1 MKIKLFII
9 YTLIFLIGSGTYAQE
24 SSAAYLKSL
33 DEWHAKRIGSLKS
46 ENGWLNLE
54 GLFWLEQG
62 SNSFGS
68 GKQNAIVFPAGSISA
83 AAGYFEVKGFDVKLV
98 TAADAGVTLAGKP
111 VKEAM
116 IFNADSMRSAT
127 MSHGPLRWTLI
138 KRDNKIGV
146 RLRNLES
153 KQLKEFKGV
162 ERFAADTSLRITAIL
177 QEGVVPATIPI
188 TNVLGQTTQNK
199 LAGKLI
205 FKIAGQQLTLDAL
218 EEGDE
223 LFIIFGDE
231 TSAVTTY
238 PSGRFL
244 YANKPGADG
253 KVVLD
258 FNKAIN
264 PPCAFTDFATCPLP
278 PKQNILKVEITAGE
292 KYHPN
297 SPPAKEGQGP

>member
-1 MKIKLFII
+1 MKIKQVII
-9 YTLIFLIGSGTYAQE
+9 FALIALVNGSASAQE
-24 SSAAYLKSL
+24 SGAAYVKSL
-33 DEWHAKRIGSLKS
+33 DEWHAKRIESLKS

-68 GKQNAIVFPAGSISA
+68 GKQNAIVFPAGSIA
-83 AAGYFEVKGFDVKLV
+83 PAAGYFELKGFDVKLV
-98 TAADAGVTLAGKP
+98 AAADADIKLAGKP
-111 VKEAM
+111 VKEAKV
-116 IFNADSMRSAT
+116 FNADSMRSST
-127 MSHGPLRWTLI
+127 MSHGSLRWTLI
-138 KRDNKIGV
+138 RRDSKIGV

-162 ERFAADTSLRITAIL
+162 ERYAADTSLRITAIL
-177 QEGVVPATIPI
+177 RQGVVPATIPI

-199 LAGKLI
+199 LAGKLV
-205 FKIAGQQLTLDAL
+205 FKIAGQQYTLDAL

-244 YANKPGADG
+244 YAHKPGADG
-253 KVVLD
+253 KVLLD

-264 PPCAFTDFATCPLP
+264 PPCAFTDYATCPLP
-278 PKQNILKVEITAGE
+278 PKQNILKAEVKAGE
-292 KYHPN
+292 KYH
-297 SPPAKEGQGP
+297 